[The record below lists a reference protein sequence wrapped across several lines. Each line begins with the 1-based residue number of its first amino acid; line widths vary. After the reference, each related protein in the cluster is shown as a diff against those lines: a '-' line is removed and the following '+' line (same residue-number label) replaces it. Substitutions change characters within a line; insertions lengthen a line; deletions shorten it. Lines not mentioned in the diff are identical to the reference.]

1 MTYEEA
7 IRGIPPGR
15 YRHFKGGAYEVLGIA
30 RHSETEE
37 PMVIYRA
44 LYGERQLWI
53 RPAEMWLE
61 TVERDGKT
69 MRRFEREATDRF
81 IVFDVETPN
90 RLNDRISA
98 MGITVVEDVEIVDE
112 YYYLVNPET
121 WFDSFN
127 IRLTGIDEDAVRGE
141 MNFPQLW
148 EQIEPVMSSGVL
160 VAHNAP
166 FDLSVLRRC
175 LSDYGIFWKDKAD
188 YLCTVQMSRRMHPGM
203 KHNLNVMCDY
213 YGIELDH
220 HNAGSDACACAQ
232 ILLRMMGEGAEAR
245 QFLKKYDM

>member
-7 IRGIPPGR
+7 VRAIPPGR
-15 YRHFKGGAYEVLGIA
+15 YRHFKGGAYEVLGIV
-30 RHSETEE
+30 RNSETEE
-37 PMVIYRA
+37 SMVLYRA
-44 LYGERQLWI
+44 LYGERQLWV

-61 TVERDGKT
+61 TVERDGRT
-69 MRRFEREATDRF
+69 VRRFEKEAADRF
-81 IVFDVETPN
+81 VVFDVETPN

-98 MGITVVEDVEIVDE
+98 IGITVVEDGEIVDE
-112 YYYLVNPET
+112 NCYLVDPET

-148 EQIEPVMSSGVL
+148 EQIEPVMNSGIL

-220 HNAGSDACACAQ
+220 HNAGSDANACAR
-232 ILLRMMGEGAEAR
+232 ILLRMIGEGAQTS
-245 QFLKKYDM
+245 QFLQKYDL